1 MRMATVASLVC
12 VVSLAQSVRAEDA
25 TRTLMS
31 RIVEPLVR
39 VLPASLEEDTFADPA
54 RREEIGAAVTELA
67 EAAAALGEHGNERDA
82 GFRYLGGSLAEDAS
96 RTAERFARGEY
107 AEARYSLHQMTNTC
121 IVCHSRLPS
130 DLESPL
136 ADQLFARAAVTGL
149 SVRQRARLQM
159 ATRRFDAALDSYEA
173 LFADPAASPVTFD
186 LGGDLLDYLTVCL
199 RVRRDVER
207 PRATLGWLSARPD
220 VPHYMQRNLRA
231 WLAALPEL
239 QGQLQLAPSVGR
251 ARMLIA
257 DGQKARGYATDRAGV
272 IYDLAASS
280 VLHRYLD
287 SNPEPGA
294 ETAQALYLI
303 GITDAWTQRSYWV
316 SEAEFALKT
325 AIRMAPR
332 EPVARR
338 AYQLLEE
345 YTVLGYSGS
354 GGVNVPPE
362 VQAEL
367 DELRALIDMP
377 QGSN

>member
-1 MRMATVASLVC
+1 MRVAG
-12 VVSLAQSVRAEDA
+12 VVSVVCLVVAAQAVRGEDG
-25 TRTLMS
+25 TRALMN

-39 VLPASLEEDTFADPA
+39 VLPASLEEETFADPA
-54 RREEIGAAVTELA
+54 RREEIGAAVDELA
-67 EAAAALGEHGNERDA
+67 DAAAELGKHATKRDA
-82 GFRYLGGSLAEDAS
+82 GFRYLGGSLAQDAA

-107 AEARYSLHQMTNTC
+107 PEARYALHQMTNTC

-130 DLESPL
+130 DRESPL
-136 ADQLFARAAVTGL
+136 ADRLFARAEVAGL

-159 ATRRFDAALDSYEA
+159 ATRRFDAALGSYEV
-173 LFADPAASPVTFD
+173 LFADPESSPVTFD
-186 LGGDLLDYLTVCL
+186 LGGDLLDYLTISL

-207 PRATLGWLSARPD
+207 PRAALARLSARPD

-231 WLAALPEL
+231 WLVALPEI
-239 QGQLQLAPSVGR
+239 QGQLQLAPTVGR
-251 ARMLIA
+251 ARILIA
-257 DGQKARGYATDRAGV
+257 DGQKARGYAADRAGV

-287 SNPEPGA
+287 SDPEPGA
-294 ETAQALYLI
+294 ETAEALYLI

-332 EPVARR
+332 EPVARE
-338 AYQLLEE
+338 AYLLLEE

-354 GGVNVPPE
+354 GGVNVPPD

-377 QGSN
+377 QVSR